1 MKSVVTMSVLLL
13 GLLLLGGCNPV
24 RPLPAGNDETV
35 ATATATVTAQ
45 EGDSAAAAETAG
57 QGSAAANMAGVL
69 ANQLGIDRSEV
80 TVVSSEAVEWPDAC
94 LGVTLEDEMCAQV
107 ITPGYKIV
115 LSANGNTYTYHTD
128 QNGDWYRLA
137 EGPEVQIGDRIAD
150 WHGTADNGSCLQASF
165 GTAGVAFGGCGGVQ
179 SQGRY
184 VAEARLAALGAW
196 AASYAPFQADTEWGT
211 VDFAGTGTVKASAE
225 QQGEI
230 ARWVQRAAMEAVAG
244 QSMAGMNYEG
254 PAELGSGD
262 TSRCAI
268 LQIGGGESSVW
279 ACDGTVTTAPLG
291 EKLASTW
298 GDISGRFGSFVY
310 ETPGERLTFEGM
322 GSLVDPAW
330 QRALLAWARVT
341 RAELASG
348 KTSATARTAL
358 SWNLGTV
365 PDAADVCAHLTVLD
379 YGYAYAE
386 QRGCES
392 GELVSSAEDWLSQ
405 EEMQQFDQWLYGY
418 APFYAGDNYINGVGQ
433 DQMAESEAGP
443 VQEWAAALWTRLSG
457 MALAPA
463 AADAASADGG
473 AGAAAGGAAACGEA
487 PAGGKIYTSA
497 EYGFCILTP
506 EGYEMVESAPGV
518 LSLVAGGDL
527 LNHISPRVGI
537 EVTAAGDR
545 TLAGITDQMM
555 ADYAPVGTD
564 VTSRTLT
571 IDGEEAVLLDNLPG
585 QDLNRRVVVKHNNLV
600 YSLMFMPLSPEAEP
614 IYQAVL
620 DSLRFID

>member
-24 RPLPAGNDETV
+24 RPLPAGAAEPA
-35 ATATATVTAQ
+35 ATATA
-45 EGDSAAAAETAG
+45 AAEAPAAG
-57 QGSAAANMAGVL
+57 QDDPAANMAGVL
-69 ANQLGIDRSEV
+69 ANQLGIDRSAV
-80 TVVSSEAVEWPDAC
+80 TVVSSEAVAWPDAC
-94 LGVTLEDEMCAQV
+94 LGVTLADEMCGQV

-115 LSANGNTYTYHTD
+115 LSANGNSYTYHTD
-128 QNGDWYRLA
+128 QNGSWYRLA
-137 EGPEVQIGDRIAD
+137 EGPEVQIGDSIAD
-150 WHGTADNGSCLQASF
+150 WRGTADNGACLQASF
-165 GTAGVAFGGCGGVQ
+165 GTEGVAFGGCGGVQ

-184 VAEARLAALGAW
+184 VDATRLTALQEW
-196 AASYAPFQADTEWGT
+196 AAAYAPFEADTAWGT
-211 VDFAGTGTVKASAE
+211 LDFGGTGTVAASAE
-225 QQGEI
+225 QQAEI
-230 ARWVQRAAMEAVAG
+230 ARWAQSAAMEAAAG
-244 QSMAGMNYEG
+244 QSMAGMSYEG

-262 TSRCAI
+262 TARCAI
-268 LQIGGGESSVW
+268 LQIGGGEASVW

-291 EKLASTW
+291 EKLAATW
-298 GDISGRFGSFVY
+298 ADISGRFGSFEY
-310 ETPGERLTFEGM
+310 ETPSERLTFQGM

-348 KTSATARTAL
+348 QTSATARTAL
-358 SWNLGTV
+358 SWNLGAV

-392 GELVSSAEDWLSQ
+392 GELVSSAEDWLSP
-405 EEMQQFDQWLYGY
+405 EEMQQFDEWLYGY

-433 DQMAESEAGP
+433 EQMAESDAAA

-463 AADAASADGG
+463 ADAASAGG
-473 AGAAAGGAAACGEA
+473 AGAAAGGAAACGEP
-487 PAGGKIYTSA
+487 PAGSKIYTSA

-506 EGYEMVESAPGV
+506 EGYEMVESAPGL

-527 LNHISPRVGI
+527 LNDISPRVGI

-545 TLAGITDQMM
+545 TLAGITDQMI
-555 ADYAPVGTD
+555 ADYVPAGTE
-564 VTSRTLT
+564 VTSQTLT
-571 IDGEEAVLLDNLPG
+571 IDGEEAVRLDNLLG

-614 IYQAVL
+614 LYQAVL
-620 DSLRFID
+620 DSLRFVE